1 MGKEYGFFVKVFSK
15 EEYRNDFLK
24 GKIFMNTIKFFKEF
38 EDAHDGNVGD
48 KHEAVGGW
56 FQPKGMRIVIKP
68 EGAEPI
74 IITEEDL
81 GGPVIVRM
89 NRHDAINVFCITLL
103 HSHGVGIDEQVDE
116 ETFEK
121 LKSYFTVPDDLA
133 NLGEYAVVI
142 PKIPPFLDKI
152 RNAAG
157 ALITDKQALSFRAEK
172 VNYYDKNSSLT
183 LTNPD
188 DAVFYKQS
196 DYEHQSEFR
205 FCLDRGRDVA
215 EPFILEVGDLDGIA
229 LPCLTNEINSFIKF
243 EKY

>member
-15 EEYRNDFLK
+15 EEYRNDFLN
-24 GKIFMNTIKFFKEF
+24 GKIFMNTIKFFKEY
-38 EDAHDGNVGD
+38 EDVHDGNVGD

-56 FQPKGMRIVIKP
+56 FQPPGMRIVIKP

-74 IITEEDL
+74 TITEEDL
-81 GGPVIVRM
+81 AGPIVMRM
-89 NRHDAINVFCITLL
+89 NKHDTINVFCITYL
-103 HSHGVGIDEQVDE
+103 HSHGIGLDDPVDD

-121 LKSYFTVPDDLA
+121 LQGYFTVPDDLV

-142 PKIPPFLDKI
+142 PKTQPFLEKI
-152 RNAAG
+152 RNAATK
-157 ALITDKQALSFRAEK
+157 LISEKQALSFRAEK
-172 VNYYDKNSSLT
+172 VTYYDKNSSLS

-188 DAVFYKQS
+188 DAVFHKQK

-205 FCLDRGRDVA
+205 VCLDRGSNVA